1 MNSLLL
7 FLLGALQI
15 TILDLTLCGDNI
27 GIIAL
32 ATKSL
37 PDRFS
42 KKASFI
48 GIMGAI
54 VLRIIFASAITI
66 IINIQWLPIKLVG
79 GIILVKITWDFIKP
93 QCQENDC
100 NIKEC
105 NRFWQAVAII
115 IIADISMSLDN
126 VLEIASAANGKV
138 SLIIIGIF
146 LNIPIIFFG
155 SQFVANLMK
164 KYPIV
169 VYIGGAVL
177 AKTSIK
183 MILQDNLT
191 IKYINFPHIA
201 ALLIPWIFAIA
212 TLIYGYLVTKKIKV
226 KHSINLKNSKSIA
239 NYETSVSIED
249 EKNN

>member
-1 MNSLLL
+1 MNNLLL
-7 FLLGALQI
+7 FILGALQI

-37 PDRFS
+37 PDKFS

-54 VLRIIFASAITI
+54 GLRIIFASAITI
-66 IINIQWLPIKLVG
+66 IINFQWLPIKLVG
-79 GIILVKITWDFIKP
+79 GLILVKITWDFIKP

-126 VLEIASAANGKV
+126 VLAIASAANGKV
-138 SLIIIGIF
+138 SLIVIGIF

-155 SQFVANLMK
+155 SQFVAKLMK
-164 KYPIV
+164 KHPMV

-191 IKYINFPHIA
+191 IKYISLPPIV
-201 ALLIPWIFAIA
+201 ALIIPWIFGII
-212 TLIYGYLVTKKIKV
+212 TLIYGYLLIKKMEAKQP
-226 KHSINLKNSKSIA
+226 INLKIDKSIA
-239 NYETSVSIED
+239 SYEASVSIE
-249 EKNN
+249 EKENN